1 MDTTQ
6 WLRECELSV
15 RVEASGSDRIR
26 RLGRSVARFSTLFR
40 NRRPARRAAAPAT
53 RAIERAFYGHRPG
66 VWETTPA
73 VVSRRSQFL
82 RCASMRLPHRL
93 PSPFIRRWAP
103 LLLMLTFAGGDLA
116 GRHSVAGEAWALLRE
131 AEQGGNPQDIGATGA
146 AECRRRKRPVRIRLS
161 SRRWPHIADHIRDV
175 HRTHRWPRVWYI
187 DRRGA
192 DENRDQSIEH
202 WEQTRGRRFSEAERR
217 GKDRDEVPPAIA
229 REGGRWRGR
238 YADVRLVNSHEN
250 RSAGA
255 YLGNRLGPW
264 CNGQRFVLVG
274 RSPRSAAD

>member
-1 MDTTQ
+1 MK
-6 WLRECELSV
+6 LHH
-15 RVEASGSDRIR
+15 G
-26 RLGRSVARFSTLFR
+26 
-40 NRRPARRAAAPAT
+40 
-53 RAIERAFYGHRPG
+53 
-66 VWETTPA
+66 
-73 VVSRRSQFL
+73 
-82 RCASMRLPHRL
+82 L
-93 PSPFIRRWAP
+93 PSPFLRLWAP
-103 LLLMLTFAGGDLA
+103 LLVMLTVAAGGLA
-116 GRHSVAGEAWALLRE
+116 MPHSVAGEARALWPE
-131 AEQGGNPQDIGATGA
+131 AEQGSDTHETGATGA
-146 AECRRRKRPVRIRLS
+146 AECGRRKRPVRIRLS

-175 HRTHRWPRVWYI
+175 RRTRRWPRVWHI

-274 RSPRSAAD
+274 R